1 MSERYRTCGQ
11 QQHCTHQHATRRA
24 RALSHV
30 CVMLLCMCVC
40 THNRAHAD
48 TRTGELMDLRQQLYD
63 MQQVC
68 QREAMERAREQT
80 QHLNA
85 LKSLN
90 AALEETRAA
99 SKGAEEKLAAVQQKL
114 AATELQL
121 AQAHAQTQTQT
132 DKTTDDSHTASG
144 DVAPAP
150 TSKPPSRPAGKS
162 SVNARL

>member
-1 MSERYRTCGQ
+1 MA
-11 QQHCTHQHATRRA
+11 THRA

-30 CVMLLCMCVC
+30 CDMFLCIFVC
-40 THNRAHAD
+40 THNRAHAH
-48 TRTGELMDLRQQLYD
+48 TRTGELKDLRQQLHD

-90 AALEETRAA
+90 AAVEEKRAA

-121 AQAHAQTQTQT
+121 AQAPAQTQTQT
-132 DKTTDDSHTASG
+132 DKTTDDSHKTSC

-150 TSKPPSRPAGKS
+150 TSKPPSRPASKS
-162 SVNARL
+162 SVHARL

>member
-1 MSERYRTCGQ
+1 MFWSI
-11 QQHCTHQHATRRA
+11 
-24 RALSHV
+24 
-30 CVMLLCMCVC
+30 CVC
-40 THNRAHAD
+40 THKREHAI
-48 TRTGELMDLRQQLYD
+48 TRTGELKDLRQQLYD

-80 QHLNA
+80 QHLDA

-90 AALEETRAA
+90 AALEDTRAA
-99 SKGAEEKLAAVQQKL
+99 RICAEEKLAAVQQKL

-132 DKTTDDSHTASG
+132 DRTTDDSHTASA

-150 TSKPPSRPAGKS
+150 TSAPPSRPASKT
-162 SVNARL
+162 SVYARL